1 MESNGLSSLLKEAM
15 KQKKTVSFDIA
26 EINPKLDVDNQTV
39 KLAAAFIVEII
50 DSVLSNFD
58 HGGDHGDGSVGLFD
72 PRNELNRP
80 RLLSLDLMGVTNL
93 N

>member
-1 MESNGLSSLLKEAM
+1 MEPKVLRSLLKESM

-50 DSVLSNFD
+50 DSVLSHFD
-58 HGGDHGDGSVGLFD
+58 HG
-72 PRNELNRP
+72 
-80 RLLSLDLMGVTNL
+80 
-93 N
+93 